1 MKNKDKKD
9 LYTKN
14 IQELRKLLKECYDGL
29 LSLRLQK
36 EQNTLKNTSS
46 LTLKRKEIA
55 VILTIL
61 NLKKEVVVNG

>member
-14 IQELRKLLKECYDGL
+14 TLELRKLLKEGYDAL
-29 LSLRLQK
+29 QALRFQK

-46 LTLKRKEIA
+46 LTMKRKEIA

-61 NLKKEVVVNG
+61 NLKKEVAVNG